1 MRKSS
6 SGLFLMELIIVI
18 FFFALTS
25 AVCIQIFVRAHFAM
39 EESRDLNYANSWA
52 TNIGE
57 LFYEYSADADSI
69 EKYLPS
75 DENYEIDLKFREDD
89 KYDYLDFACFKS
101 GDHKLIYDYTFKKY
115 KQEVLD

>member
-39 EESRDLNYANSWA
+39 EEARDLNYANSQV
-52 TNIGE
+52 TNAGE
-57 LFYEYSADADSI
+57 LFYEYADDIDSI
-69 EKYLPS
+69 RKYLPES
-75 DENYEIDLKFREDD
+75 SEYDIELKLREDD
-89 KYDYLDFACFKS
+89 KYTYLDFACFKA